1 MIEIILLILLLVLV
15 TVDIYFHLKS
25 TNKTDFDE
33 IIAKAF
39 EKISSGFK
47 DDFLK
52 SREETAT
59 NLRTNREELSNNFK
73 NFGDTLFK
81 QVAGLSTMVDTKL
94 KSIQEDNSAK
104 LEEMRKTV
112 DEKLHQTLEKRLG
125 ESFKLVSERLEL
137 VHKGLGEMQN
147 LATGV
152 GDLKKVL
159 SNVKTRGVMGEIQL
173 ENILEQIL
181 TTGQYVKNVITKAG
195 SNMPV
200 EFAIKIP
207 SKDAS
212 HADLLLPIDSKFPMD
227 KYHALVDA
235 YEVGDLAKIDATSK
249 ELEYAIKKSAR
260 DICEKYIDAPHT
272 TDFAIMFLP
281 VEGLYAEIARRNTL
295 YEGIRRD
302 YKVVISG
309 PTTLVATLSSLQMG
323 FRTLAIEKRSSEVW
337 QTLGEVKTEFDKFGG
352 VLEKAKT
359 KINEAGKEIDNLVG
373 TRTRVIQSKLKKV
386 GEFPTADEKLK
397 LPGT

>member
-1 MIEIILLILLLVLV
+1 MIEIILLTILLVLV
-15 TVDIYFHLKS
+15 SFDIYFHLKS

-33 IIAKAF
+33 VIAKAF
-39 EKISSGFK
+39 EKISSGFR
-47 DDFLK
+47 DDFQK
-52 SREETAT
+52 SRDETSN
-59 NLRTNREELSNNFK
+59 NLKINREELSNNFK

-249 ELEYAIKKSAR
+249 ELEYAIKKSAK